1 MISILSDDNDLNDAE
16 KEEILQEILRLLKKS
31 YKIPAK
37 EKGSTINSIHDA
49 SRLYFIKNPEV
60 LDEYKNYLKAKVS

>member
-31 YKIPAK
+31 YTISAK